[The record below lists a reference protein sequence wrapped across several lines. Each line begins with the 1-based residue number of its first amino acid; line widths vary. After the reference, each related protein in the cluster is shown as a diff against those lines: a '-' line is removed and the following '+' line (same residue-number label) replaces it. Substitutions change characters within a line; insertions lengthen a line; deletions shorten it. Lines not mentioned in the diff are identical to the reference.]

1 MATPPNVTVTLT
13 AEDRGVSQAIQA
25 LTQQLQELSVKQR
38 EVAATANEASSAEE
52 GMAESMHEARGA
64 AALLGE
70 EVGIKL
76 NRHLRGVLASSETLG
91 PILAAAFPVVAAIGF
106 AEVIAHATEK
116 LTEWISETFI
126 FTKEM
131 KELDAALKSA
141 NKEIDENNRKMAENL
156 RAMLLIGQ
164 SAEEVA
170 RLKSVFAAQDSD
182 ASKKAHDDAQA
193 RLNDLTKERNELQ
206 ARAAELEKQP
216 TAEMMGGPEAV
227 PVQTEAGAE
236 LEKVQTRLAAI
247 DGEFTKLSNDVALTG
262 SRATIAAQEAEI
274 AEAHHVV
281 AAKDA
286 AEKRAKAE
294 EEAAKRAAAAWQKFL
309 NENNRIMEERAKLAE
324 DEAKFFAGVEE
335 KALIKSSKD
344 LDTRLAAEAKF
355 REESK
360 RNEEQRGIDAI
371 SLQQRQIEQEAR
383 AREISGADA
392 AAELEAL
399 AQKKLDLENK
409 YLDDRI
415 KEIST
420 RMLDEDAASYAK
432 DLEEFTR
439 LLSQKRAAQDK
450 FLADDQKA
458 KQIAADADPL
468 RNLQKSLGKDIE
480 RFFTEGIAHAKSF
493 GDAMR
498 GLAESVIASLQKMAA
513 EFLLTAIKKKLLE
526 SVGGGEEGGGGGG
539 VLGFLGGMFGLGHAA
554 GGMIEGPGGPK
565 ADIIPA
571 MLSAGEFVMSAD
583 AVKALGSANLAALNK
598 AAQTPAM
605 GAGTP
610 HFAEGGFTGGDLATS
625 SEINMGIG
633 LDEGLILRH
642 LGSKAAGRV
651 ILQQLTNNP
660 KAAARALQRT
670 ES

>member
-25 LTQQLQELSVKQR
+25 LTQQLQTLAVQQK
-38 EVAATANEASSAEE
+38 EVAASAGEAAAAET

-70 EVGIKL
+70 ETGIRL

-91 PILAAAFPVVAAIGF
+91 PILAAAFPIAAAVGFTEVLIHVAEKMS
-106 AEVIAHATEK
+106 EVISDFLIYTDDQKKAYALEVEFNHLLVQHLETMVRLNKEYERMGKSAVQLANMDVRDLNKALAEANTRIEETKKQLSEPAPPAGFLAQLKGGITGYLTGGFGGAAAGVATAG
-116 LTEWISETFI
+116 ISVEDQVRKENAVALAKQQEEEITAELRNAQKNRGI
-126 FTKEM
+126 VTKEEQD
-131 KELDAALKSA
+131 KLDKAREES
-141 NKEIDENNRKMAENL
+141 NRRVIEGL
-156 RAMLLIGQ
+156 R
-164 SAEEVA
+164 
-170 RLKSVFAAQDSD
+170 
-182 ASKKAHDDAQA
+182 
-193 RLNDLTKERNELQ
+193 
-206 ARAAELEKQP
+206 KQ
-216 TAEMMGGPEAV
+216 
-227 PVQTEAGAE
+227 
-236 LEKVQTRLAAI
+236 
-247 DGEFTKLSNDVALTG
+247 F
-262 SRATIAAQEAEI
+262 
-274 AEAHHVV
+274 
-281 AAKDA
+281 
-286 AEKRAKAE
+286 
-294 EEAAKRAAAAWQKFL
+294 EEAQKL
-309 NENNRIMEERAKLAE
+309 DEMKTKLAE
-324 DEAKFFAGVEE
+324 DTAEFWAKQQAKITEAAAKELGKRIE
-335 KALIKSSKD
+335 
-344 LDTRLAAEAKF
+344 AEAKF
-355 REESK
+355 RDESK
-360 RNEEQRGIDAI
+360 RNDEQRAIDAI
-371 SLQQRQIEQEAR
+371 SLQQREIEQEVR

-392 AAELEAL
+392 AAQLEGL
-399 AQKKLDLENK
+399 AQKKLDVENK

-415 KEIST
+415 KEIT
-420 RMLDEDAASYAK
+420 ARLNDEDAESYAR
-432 DLEEFTR
+432 DLEEFSK
-439 LLSQKRAAQDK
+439 LLAQKRAAEDK
-450 FLADDQKA
+450 YLADSQKA

-526 SVGGGEEGGGGGG
+526 SVGGEEGGGGGG
-539 VLGFLGGMFGLGHAA
+539 GGILGFVGGLFGLGHAA

-583 AVKALGSANLAALNK
+583 AVKALGGANLEAMNK

-610 HFAEGGFTGGDLATS
+610 HFAEGGFTGGDLASS

>member
-1 MATPPNVTVTLT
+1 
-13 AEDRGVSQAIQA
+13 
-25 LTQQLQELSVKQR
+25 
-38 EVAATANEASSAEE
+38 
-52 GMAESMHEARGA
+52 
-64 AALLGE
+64 
-70 EVGIKL
+70 
-76 NRHLRGVLASSETLG
+76 
-91 PILAAAFPVVAAIGF
+91 
-106 AEVIAHATEK
+106 
-116 LTEWISETFI
+116 
-126 FTKEM
+126 
-131 KELDAALKSA
+131 
-141 NKEIDENNRKMAENL
+141 MAENL
-156 RAMLLIGQ
+156 RAMQLIGQ
-164 SAEEVA
+164 SAEEQA
-170 RLKSVFAAQDSD
+170 RLKAVWATLDSD
-182 ASKKAHDDAQA
+182 ASKKAHDDAQT
-193 RLNDLTKERNELQ
+193 RLTDLTKERNALQ
-206 ARAAELEKQP
+206 ARAADLETQPLAEMGAPEAIAMP
-216 TAEMMGGPEAV
+216 TA
-227 PVQTEAGAE
+227 AGEE

-274 AEAHHVV
+274 AEEHHVV

-324 DEAKFFAGVEE
+324 DEAKFFAGIEE

-355 REESK
+355 REASK
-360 RNEEQRGIDAI
+360 RNEEQRAIDTI
-371 SLQQRQIEQEAR
+371 SLQEREIEREAR

-415 KEIST
+415 KEITT

-432 DLEEFTR
+432 DLEEFSR

-526 SVGGGEEGGGGGG
+526 SVGGEEGGGGGG

-583 AVKALGSANLAALNK
+583 AVKALGGANLAALNK

-605 GAGTP
+605 AAGTP
-610 HFAEGGFTGGDLATS
+610 RFAEGGFTGGDLATT

-651 ILQQLTNNP
+651 ILQQLTSNP